1 MVVGTYRLPPNTS
14 PPSLHPHYKDF
25 ITTTK
30 RSATD
35 MDIDTF
41 YLACLRFQ
49 YFLLAFHADFSR
61 SSQEPVARSCLLY
74 TAHPTVSKQVSSV
87 VIPTTPKLIGF
98 DVTYFLLTIPH
109 RRFTCVH
116 LLATYLAVLNGTTF
130 NHRSPPIGFPH
141 SSMKR
146 FAIRACTP
154 SAVGLL
160 PSLVKLRMKHSSDSQ
175 SWSNSFS

>member
-1 MVVGTYRLPPNTS
+1 
-14 PPSLHPHYKDF
+14 
-25 ITTTK
+25 
-30 RSATD
+30 

-41 YLACLRFQ
+41 YLACLHFQ

-116 LLATYLAVLNGTTF
+116 LLATYLAVFKDTTF
-130 NHRSPPIGFPH
+130 NHCSLPISFHQKQHEVVCNQSLH
-141 SSMKR
+141 SECGGPTTISCEVT
-146 FAIRACTP
+146 ANC
-154 SAVGLL
+154 
-160 PSLVKLRMKHSSDSQ
+160 SL
-175 SWSNSFS
+175 

>member
-1 MVVGTYRLPPNTS
+1 
-14 PPSLHPHYKDF
+14 
-25 ITTTK
+25 
-30 RSATD
+30 
-35 MDIDTF
+35 MDIGTF
-41 YLACLRFQ
+41 WLACRRFRH
-49 YFLLAFHADFSR
+49 FPLAFHAYFSR

-87 VIPTTPKLIGF
+87 VIPNIKLLLGF

-130 NHRSPPIGFPH
+130 NHRSPPISFPH

-175 SWSNSFS
+175 SWSNSFSWHTVWGQS